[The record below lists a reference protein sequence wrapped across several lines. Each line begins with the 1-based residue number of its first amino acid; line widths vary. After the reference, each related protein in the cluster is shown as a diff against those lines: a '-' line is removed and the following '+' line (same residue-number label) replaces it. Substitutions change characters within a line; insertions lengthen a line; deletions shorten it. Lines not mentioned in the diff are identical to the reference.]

1 MVTNINIYSLLIKD
15 VNSIQAIIMFN
26 RHSSTMIRFLIAI
39 LTITRTLYRMND
51 GVDYASLVETFAL
64 NAFMLLEYI
73 ILYFFIT

>member
-1 MVTNINIYSLLIKD
+1 
-15 VNSIQAIIMFN
+15 MFN

-73 ILYFFIT
+73 ILYFFYYMMSINGHDPCPIINGRLLP